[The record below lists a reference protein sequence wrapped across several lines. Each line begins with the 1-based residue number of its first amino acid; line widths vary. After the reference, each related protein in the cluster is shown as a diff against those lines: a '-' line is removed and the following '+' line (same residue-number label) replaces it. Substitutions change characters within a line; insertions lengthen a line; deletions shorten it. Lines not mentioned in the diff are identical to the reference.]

1 MGHLM
6 EDPAFWVAI
15 AFVAFVGVMI
25 KFAYGKIVGA
35 LDERAAGIKSELDEA
50 VKLREEAQSLLAGY
64 QRKQRDAVSEAED
77 IIAQAKADAERLA
90 TDAEAALEAEVKRR
104 TDMALDKIAQAEAQ
118 VVQDVRNTSIE
129 VAIKAAEKLIS
140 ENLDDAKARSL
151 IDESISDIE
160 GKLH

>member
-1 MGHLM
+1 MNGLFA
-6 EDPAFWVAI
+6 DPSFWVAV
-15 AFVAFVGVMI
+15 AFVAFVGVMF

-35 LDERAAGIKSELDEA
+35 LDDRAAGIKSELDEA
-50 VKLREEAQSLLAGY
+50 VKLREEAQSLLSGY

-77 IIAQAKADAERLA
+77 IIAQAKADAERMA
-90 TDAEAALEAEVKRR
+90 TEAEAALEAEVKRR
-104 TDMALDKIAQAEAQ
+104 TELALDKIAQAEAQ

-140 ENLDDAKARSL
+140 ENIDDDKARSL
-151 IDESISDIE
+151 IDESIADIE